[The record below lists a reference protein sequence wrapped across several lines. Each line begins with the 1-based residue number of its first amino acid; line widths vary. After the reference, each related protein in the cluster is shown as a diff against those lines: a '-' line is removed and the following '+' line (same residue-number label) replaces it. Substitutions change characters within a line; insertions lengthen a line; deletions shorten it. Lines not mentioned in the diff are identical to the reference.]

1 MVSKS
6 THGYDS
12 GLGDSVRIRKARIDS
27 WLIRAHSALFHSVR
41 MVEFCSVLSH
51 GNFSAELYLQSRAI
65 RQRRRYIQP
74 ATFQATRKGTI
85 FACQLKFRN
94 CKKIVTAMSLVAN
107 PLGTKIISSRFA
119 YLTWVKISI
128 SIVIFMLHITSVSKV
143 VFVYEN
149 CQILLTTLVSCLQ
162 FNELSFQHGVAEFSK
177 QF

>member
-1 MVSKS
+1 
-6 THGYDS
+6 
-12 GLGDSVRIRKARIDS
+12 
-27 WLIRAHSALFHSVR
+27 
-41 MVEFCSVLSH
+41 
-51 GNFSAELYLQSRAI
+51 
-65 RQRRRYIQP
+65 
-74 ATFQATRKGTI
+74 
-85 FACQLKFRN
+85 
-94 CKKIVTAMSLVAN
+94 MSLVAN

-177 QF
+177 QFYILWRRN